1 MSPFTPQNFKIG
13 NLEGFEKIRVFYV
26 THIELKSW
34 LDRPSG
40 TFILHGGPLR
50 PVVRLVGRSSVEQL
64 QDPGTSQLL
73 LPGERERDPSL
84 QRREKVKLSLI
95 ICLID
100 RKQASY
106 DVSRSMAD
114 TRVKCVW
121 VCVWVWPGQLITLDN
136 EFHPSPDT
144 ECLIV
149 TLLATGCKV

>member
-1 MSPFTPQNFKIG
+1 MICQANFWVQYESSHPTKFQNRELRGFWENTRFVRNIG
-13 NLEGFEKIRVFYV
+13 RKY
-26 THIELKSW
+26 IELKSW

-84 QRREKVKLSLI
+84 QRREEVKLAFI

-106 DVSRSMAD
+106 AVSCSMAD
-114 TRVKCVW
+114 TW
-121 VCVWVWPGQLITLDN
+121 VTVREGCWWDSWSHLIRISIHLHMQN
-136 EFHPSPDT
+136 F
-144 ECLIV
+144 
-149 TLLATGCKV
+149 

>member
-1 MSPFTPQNFKIG
+1 MWENSPQKPLLATRKWFFGHCYVQNAYFLKTLLIPD
-13 NLEGFEKIRVFYV
+13 FEILWGEW

-84 QRREKVKLSLI
+84 QRREEVKLAFI

-106 DVSRSMAD
+106 AVSCSMAD
-114 TRVKCVW
+114 T
-121 VCVWVWPGQLITLDN
+121 
-136 EFHPSPDT
+136 
-144 ECLIV
+144 
-149 TLLATGCKV
+149 